1 MRHSPKTCSVCAT
14 IQDNPD
20 KPNTIIAA
28 LAGTTES
35 SIRRHKTPLHDPL
48 ANKDDFFTE
57 IPEAIITSRGKSIRT
72 PEGWE
77 KITYRPQDMAVYE
90 AFTFDDVEKAIAGF
104 VAPPAP
110 TPIRGKHTAVLCLSD
125 FQLGKVDENG
135 GTPETLDRILRS
147 VEAFCTSLRFNQ
159 PAHILMAEL
168 GDLIEGFDNTGT
180 QRATNDQDLTT
191 QIRTSRRL
199 LIEIIMRVSKAS
211 PGTGITFLTIPSN
224 HCQVRVPGK
233 DLASTP
239 NNDWGVELNHQ
250 LEDVLHDRPEFAHIK
265 FLRPANNHAE
275 AVVFT
280 TPCGVVVGAVHG
292 HQSKSPDKVG
302 MWWTGQSHGRR
313 NGLHTA
319 DILLHGHYHSL
330 RVSQSGDSRW
340 VIGTPSADNGSA
352 WFTNKTGETSVAGIL
367 AFDVQA
373 GQVPWSNLRLL

>member
-1 MRHSPKTCSVCAT
+1 VSLGVALGVSEKT
-14 IQDNPD
+14 
-20 KPNTIIAA
+20 
-28 LAGTTES
+28 
-35 SIRRHKTPLHDPL
+35 IRRHRANPHKDP
-48 ANKDDFFTE
+48 DEFFGV
-57 IPEAIITSRGKSIRT
+57 PNAIVTSRGRSIRT
-72 PEGWE
+72 SDGSWE
-77 KITYRPQDMAVYE
+77 KITYRPQDMAAYE
-90 AFTFDDVEKAIAGF
+90 AFTFDDVEKAIANF
-104 VAPPAP
+104 ATTPPLAPAI
-110 TPIRGKHTAVLCLSD
+110 PIRGTHTAVLCLSD

-147 VEAFCTSLRFNQ
+147 VEAFCTSLRVNQ

-168 GDLIEGFDNTGT
+168 GDLIEGFDNTGS
-180 QRATNDQDLTT
+180 QRGTNDQDLTT

-211 PGTGITFLTIPSN
+211 PGTPITFLSIPSN
-224 HCQVRVPGK
+224 HCQVRVLGK

-250 LEDVLHDRPEFAHIK
+250 LEDVLHDRSEFAHVK

-302 MWWTGQSHGRR
+302 TWWTGQSHGRR

-373 GQVPWSNLRLL
+373 GQVPWFNLRLL